1 MIVIHWQSN
10 QRPGCEPAGARWRRA
25 PRSLSLA
32 VTVVVAL
39 QMLWSS
45 AVQAEVAF
53 TAKAALDWCAQQ
65 GAIDYVG
72 FGLPD
77 RAAAWPFE
85 KLEPERVH
93 QWLTDKLGCDSVHYD
108 RLWLVSGQPPR
119 RLPAYAADKDEWTEW
134 ICRELLRLKKA
145 DVVSSTAA
153 LVSETEAE
161 QARLV
166 ERMRPQMP
174 KVAAGEA
181 ALVPL
186 RLPRAE
192 AGALFEVV
200 LRQEAVS
207 AVGWLRRSQLRMADQ
222 WALQREPGRMGL
234 LLRDPTEPPQLRITL
249 GSLRP
254 EKASE
259 WIEQTLRRP
268 WGLFWRHWAPPKA
281 KRWAALLQRPVSL
294 TTAGSL
300 QEVASQLSEKLGTSI
315 SVSAPAE
322 TKSAPVVVHLHEA
335 PFWLVLHALSAVSG
349 AQWQPWHD
357 AASYE
362 LAIGDDLASQWYAQF
377 LSVEG
382 RMLWLL
388 QEAQGEDLAPLWLE
402 SLTPE
407 HHEQLLR
414 SELVPIGQLAKAE
427 RTAVERFGLM
437 PARVSWMRTAVQGC
451 QRVLA
456 SDALQVI
463 VVGFAEGEP
472 VVFVRTGEGAPWR
485 RYTGSDAKPSPDA
498 KLPLPVH
505 LPVPVFDRDR
515 ERSFA
520 FLLQEYGDE
529 KGIPPRRVFGP
540 RSKPEELRVPRF
552 VRGTVASAIP
562 KAVVYGRDLGERV
575 PDEEPKVQ

>member
-1 MIVIHWQSN
+1 M
-10 QRPGCEPAGARWRRA
+10 
-25 PRSLSLA
+25 
-32 VTVVVAL
+32 
-39 QMLWSS
+39 
-45 AVQAEVAF
+45 AEVAL
-53 TAKAALDWCAQQ
+53 TAKAALDWCAQKTD
-65 GAIDYVG
+65 INYVG
-72 FGLPD
+72 FALPD

-93 QWLTDKLGCDSVHYD
+93 QWLADKLGCDSVYYD
-108 RLWLVSGQPPR
+108 RLWLVSGQTPR
-119 RLPAYAADKDEWTEW
+119 RLPHYRADRDEWTEW
-134 ICRELLRLKKA
+134 VCRELLRLEEA
-145 DVVSSTAA
+145 DTARSTATV
-153 LVSETEAE
+153 VSETEAE
-161 QARLV
+161 LARLV
-166 ERMRPQMP
+166 ERVRPQMP
-174 KVAAGEA
+174 KVAAEEA

-186 RLPRAE
+186 RLPRSE
-192 AGALFEVV
+192 ARALFQVV
-200 LRQEAVS
+200 LREEVSS
-207 AVGWLRRSQLRMADQ
+207 AVRWLRNSLMRLSDQ
-222 WALQREPGRMGL
+222 WLLQREPGRAGL
-234 LLRDPTEPPQLRITL
+234 ILRDPLEPPQLRIPI

-259 WIEQTLRRP
+259 WTEQTLRRP
-268 WGLFWRHWAPPKA
+268 WGFFWEHWAPRKA

-294 TTAGSL
+294 TTTGSL
-300 QEVASQLSEKLGTSI
+300 QEVTSQLSEKLGTSI

-362 LAIGDDLASQWYAQF
+362 LAIADDPASQWYAQF

-388 QEAQGEDLAPLWLE
+388 QEATGEDLAPLWLE

-414 SELVPIGQLAKAE
+414 GELLPIGQLAEAE
-427 RTAVERFGLM
+427 RTAVERFGLL
-437 PARVSWMRTAVQGC
+437 PARVSWMRIAVQGC
-451 QRVLA
+451 QRAMA
-456 SDALQVI
+456 SAALQAI

-515 ERSFA
+515 DRSFA

-540 RSKPEELRVPRF
+540 RAKPEELRVPRF